1 MTNDQKEQL
10 TNAIAD
16 LIRISAVD
24 GRIWDCLAAV
34 IFDTDDESI
43 ACVKLADDDKRT
55 LLTAASIIAHFG
67 VTADSE
73 AWAAANPEEAASQ
86 YVEAHYWDIDAAID
100 ELMAE
105 A

>member
-1 MTNDQKEQL
+1 MTDNQKQQL
-10 TNAIAD
+10 TTAIAD
-16 LIRISAVD
+16 LIRRSSKD
-24 GRIWDCLAAV
+24 GRIWDCIAAV

-43 ACVKLADDDKRT
+43 ACVKLSDYDKRT

-67 VTADSE
+67 FTADSE

-86 YVEAHYWDIDAAID
+86 YVEEHYWDIDAAID
-100 ELMAE
+100 ELMAD